1 MWKSW
6 TIMPLFP
13 SDLIITFTILRQKWR
28 QIKTLLKKK
37 KTLLDTENASE
48 LHEYLG
54 FKEMKIE
61 GFKVVW
67 LRLILNHGI

>member
-1 MWKSW
+1 MEKLDYHAFISQWFDNYLYNFETEMETNKD
-6 TIMPLFP
+6 TV
-13 SDLIITFTILRQKWR
+13 K
-28 QIKTLLKKK
+28 KKK

>member
-1 MWKSW
+1 
-6 TIMPLFP
+6 MPLFP

-37 KTLLDTENASE
+37 KKTLLDTENANE
-48 LHEYLG
+48 LDEYLG
-54 FKEMKIE
+54 FKEMKIG

-67 LRLILNHGI
+67 LRLILNYGI